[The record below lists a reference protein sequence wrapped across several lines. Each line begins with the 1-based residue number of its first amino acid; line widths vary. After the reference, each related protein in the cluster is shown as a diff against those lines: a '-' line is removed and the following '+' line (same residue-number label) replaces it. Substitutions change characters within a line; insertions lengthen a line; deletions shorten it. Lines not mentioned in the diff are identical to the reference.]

1 MNLIHQNRSLLA
13 ATLFAVLNTTV
24 CAQAQSRVEEQVGWT
39 SDVGGLRHF
48 SGMKCPD
55 IVGNFFRSKV
65 LTADADRMAGCIYTG
80 KVGMT
85 AVLRQHL
92 SGTGAI
98 EARKFMKSYKAS
110 GFRQIALSGIALSG
124 TSFQTRSWSE
134 NTLCET
140 LWHFSGKKA
149 DYTLWMSYTLP
160 NQESEIGPGVAAF
173 TEALTRQN

>member
-1 MNLIHQNRSLLA
+1 MVGA
-13 ATLFAVLNTTV
+13 K
-24 CAQAQSRVEEQVGWT
+24 AQLRDEEQVGWT
-39 SDVGGLRHF
+39 SDVEGLRHF
-48 SGMKCPD
+48 SGMKCSD
-55 IVGNFFRSKV
+55 IIGSFFRSKV
-65 LTADADRMAGCIYTG
+65 LAADADRMAGCIYTG
-80 KVGMT
+80 KNGMT

-98 EARKFMKSYKAS
+98 EAQKFMDNFKAS
-110 GFRQIALSGIALSG
+110 GFKQIALTGIAQSG

-160 NQESEIGPGVAAF
+160 NQEGEIGPGVAAF

>member
-1 MNLIHQNRSLLA
+1 MPVICRYSYSLA
-13 ATLFAVLNTTV
+13 ATLFAVLICV
-24 CAQAQSRVEEQVGWT
+24 VGAQAQSRDKEQVGWT
-39 SDVGGLRHF
+39 SDVEGLRHF

-55 IVGNFFRSKV
+55 IIGGFFRSKV
-65 LTADADRMAGCIYTG
+65 LAADADRMAGCVYTG
-80 KVGMT
+80 KDGMT
-85 AVLRQHL
+85 AVLRQHF
-92 SGTGAI
+92 SGTGVI
-98 EARKFMKSYKAS
+98 EAQKFIDSFKAS
-110 GFRQIALSGIALSG
+110 GFRQIALTGVAQSG

-160 NQESEIGPGVAAF
+160 NQEGEIGSGVAAF